1 MADSRRH
8 KTPSVDALVAH
19 VEEAEKLIDLINQDL
34 HRLDVP
40 QWRRVAEAIKYNQD
54 ASELHLADNLLFAV
68 SDEAWQLLAGAV
80 LANESISALTLDNTG
95 LITVLAQSR
104 CMTTLLTTYP
114 LYYVCVR
121 RERGGS
127 KRVMGM
133 GGVGGCSDAKFCSS
147 SGTLLP

>member
-54 ASELHLADNLLFAV
+54 ARELHLADNLLFAV

-95 LITVLAQSR
+95 LHRMSETAWGCLARVVGHGADVRDSIR
-104 CMTTLLTTYP
+104 DWAP
-114 LYYVCVR
+114 LSAIATPVH
-121 RERGGS
+121 
-127 KRVMGM
+127 
-133 GGVGGCSDAKFCSS
+133 A
-147 SGTLLP
+147 PWHAQAP